1 MHVRT
6 LFALVCFLT
15 IVPASIILAEDVP
28 PESMDEAPER
38 TVSLTLR
45 DGETLVFTGNVS
57 LPDSD
62 TATTSITASDDTA
75 AEALAASALA
85 ALIIADAASPDF
97 SISNLQYFS
106 SYGSFY
112 TKCITHI
119 VEKCDNWQYV
129 VGDVYP
135 SIGMDQFL
143 LHDGDTLFV
152 YFGSPRRTTLSAHA
166 VLVGEPVTAT
176 AEKYVPASDTYTP
189 VLGITIG
196 VTQTNPDDPYTPLIL
211 ATSTTDAA
219 GAAIFT
225 LSATGTYA
233 IGIAEDYYYPS
244 IALTVETPAADV
256 EEKPAPEEL
265 PEQPQQSNGGSGS
278 SATSHVEVDITA
290 ALLFLAANQ
299 NADGSFATP
308 LLSDWAALAFAATP
322 EHESE
327 ETSLRQY
334 LTSAPTHFS
343 SVTDYERRAMALMAL
358 GVNPYSGTAVD
369 YISHIVSSF
378 DGAQFGD
385 ASFVNDDIFALFPL
399 LSGGYRS
406 EDEIIRKTAAFI
418 IGKQRSDGSWDG
430 SIDLTAAAV
439 QALSSLRSL
448 PDAQDALSR
457 ATTYLHA
464 EQQAN
469 GGFGNSF
476 STSWAL
482 QAIHA
487 LHADPWLYSGKYPE
501 DYLAEVQSSDGGLE
515 PATTDNRMRVWSTEY
530 AIPAALGKPW
540 LSLMHS
546 FEKTAVPHMARD
558 SQTPPDVTVTTSATT
573 SPAVEESI
581 PHVVAPETVA
591 ALAENPVPRPRAT
604 QTPTQYARGLR
615 QCS

>member
-1 MHVRT
+1 MRT

-308 LLSDWAALAFAATP
+308 LL
-322 EHESE
+322 
-327 ETSLRQY
+327 
-334 LTSAPTHFS
+334 
-343 SVTDYERRAMALMAL
+343 
-358 GVNPYSGTAVD
+358 
-369 YISHIVSSF
+369 
-378 DGAQFGD
+378 
-385 ASFVNDDIFALFPL
+385 
-399 LSGGYRS
+399 
-406 EDEIIRKTAAFI
+406 
-418 IGKQRSDGSWDG
+418 
-430 SIDLTAAAV
+430 
-439 QALSSLRSL
+439 
-448 PDAQDALSR
+448 
-457 ATTYLHA
+457 
-464 EQQAN
+464 
-469 GGFGNSF
+469 
-476 STSWAL
+476 
-482 QAIHA
+482 
-487 LHADPWLYSGKYPE
+487 
-501 DYLAEVQSSDGGLE
+501 
-515 PATTDNRMRVWSTEY
+515 
-530 AIPAALGKPW
+530 
-540 LSLMHS
+540 
-546 FEKTAVPHMARD
+546 
-558 SQTPPDVTVTTSATT
+558 
-573 SPAVEESI
+573 
-581 PHVVAPETVA
+581 
-591 ALAENPVPRPRAT
+591 
-604 QTPTQYARGLR
+604 
-615 QCS
+615 